1 MEYDLSKLTPDVRH
15 LDDMREVLADK
26 NYAKNSPDT
35 DLYFMY
41 RGLETKSEL
50 RYDETIVFA
59 KMLGGEF
66 NKTKGHCHIGAYPE
80 IYTVLKGQAIY
91 LQQKNNNAGEIEDVF
106 AVKAEAGESVI
117 MKPFYGHVTINPS
130 KINDLKMSN
139 WIYDIS
145 KSDYSSYIE
154 KQGSCYYYMNDNGKE
169 KWVKNENYKNIPE
182 LRFEEPLKSIP
193 NDLEFLKKG

>member
-91 LQQKNNNAGEIEDVF
+91 LQQKNNNA
-106 AVKAEAGESVI
+106 
-117 MKPFYGHVTINPS
+117 
-130 KINDLKMSN
+130 
-139 WIYDIS
+139 
-145 KSDYSSYIE
+145 
-154 KQGSCYYYMNDNGKE
+154 
-169 KWVKNENYKNIPE
+169 
-182 LRFEEPLKSIP
+182 
-193 NDLEFLKKG
+193 